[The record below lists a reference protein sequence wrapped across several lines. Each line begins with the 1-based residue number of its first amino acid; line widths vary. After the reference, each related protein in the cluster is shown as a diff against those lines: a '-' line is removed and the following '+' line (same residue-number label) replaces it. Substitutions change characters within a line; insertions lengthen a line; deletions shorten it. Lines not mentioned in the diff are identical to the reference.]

1 MHGPFRKALY
11 RRIQKPLIIISIY
24 LSRVGYGSGGPSE
37 KKKLQTR
44 NITKILYY
52 NLMYI
57 TFYYFEDTIH
67 VLAMCF
73 G

>member
-1 MHGPFRKALY
+1 MLRDLYLYKYIMHGPFRKALY

-24 LSRVGYGSGGPSE
+24 LSQAGYGFGGPSE

-52 NLMYI
+52 YI
-57 TFYYFEDTIH
+57 
-67 VLAMCF
+67 
-73 G
+73 